1 MRELPLVW
9 AAALLVKGTLLLLVL
24 LLVSAALRRASAGL
38 RHLVWSAGIAA
49 LLLLP
54 FVSLTLPWKLPVPAA
69 QLVLAPLPAP
79 VSPAA
84 VSGAVRRETAP
95 LSPAVPGPAT
105 EAASPVTPR
114 PLVSTGAMLTWLL
127 GLWIAG
133 ALVLLGR
140 LALGAAVV
148 RRIVSRAVPLTSPD
162 WTRPLLEGADRLS
175 LDAVPR
181 LVVSE
186 RLPMPFACG
195 VWRPVVVL
203 PAGAEAW
210 SDRRRRAVL
219 CHELAHIRRLD
230 LPVNALGQ
238 LACALYWFHPLVWL
252 AARKLRMES
261 ERACDDLVL
270 GVGTR
275 ASEYADHL
283 LQIVCG
289 AAGARTPAV
298 ALPMAERR
306 EFEGRMLAI
315 LERDARRDAPGRRQA
330 ITLAAFALALLL
342 PLAALGP
349 ATRPVLGT
357 SSLALDRHTEQG
369 SGPRAQGPVPA
380 KQSVR
385 PSAGQRAQPP
395 QPAMGQSQSQ
405 EPQGKEPRP
414 ARTREKGSWRV
425 AVRQQNTDPKV
436 VAALLSALADSVAPV
451 REDAAYALG
460 ELEAKE
466 AVAGLSGRLAADPDA
481 KVRKMIAWALGQI
494 ESKEA
499 TEALGKTAQAD
510 ASPDVRET
518 AVWALGQIE
527 DPAAVPAL
535 EAVLRDNSE
544 ELRGAAAWAIGSIEP
559 PAAPAGL
566 IAALKDS
573 SPQVRLSAAW
583 ALGQIE
589 DGAAVPALM
598 PLLKDSAP
606 EVRKA
611 GFWALGAIGGE
622 AAQPALI
629 EALKDPDPEVRAAA
643 ARALAGGHQD
653 PWPWPRPRPIIK

>member
-1 MRELPLVW
+1 MRELPLIW
-9 AAALLVKGTLLLLVL
+9 AAGVLVKGTLLLLFL

-69 QLVLAPLPAP
+69 PLVLEPSPAP
-79 VSPAA
+79 VSPPAA
-84 VSGAVRRETAP
+84 GGTGQPVAAPTAP
-95 LSPAVPGPAT
+95 AVVSPAP
-105 EAASPVTPR
+105 EASSPVTRR
-114 PLVSTGAMLTWLL
+114 PGVSIGTILTWLL
-127 GLWIAG
+127 VLWTAG
-133 ALVLLGR
+133 AVVLLAR

-148 RRIVSRAVPLTSPD
+148 RRIVSRAEPLDSPD

-175 LDAVPR
+175 LDALPR
-181 LVVSE
+181 LVLSD

-195 VWRPVVVL
+195 VLRPVIVL
-203 PAGAEAW
+203 PEGARQW

-219 CHELAHIRRLD
+219 CHELAHVRRLD

-238 LACALYWFHPLVWL
+238 LACALYWFHPLVWV
-252 AARKLRMES
+252 AARRLRMES

-289 AAGARTPAV
+289 AARARTPAV

-330 ITLAAFALALLL
+330 VTLAAFALALLL

-349 ATRPVLGT
+349 ATAPAGATLQGVGDEGRD
-357 SSLALDRHTEQG
+357 DRTEQG
-369 SGPRAQGPVPA
+369 PKPAAQA
-380 KQSVR
+380 SFSSTQSR
-385 PSAGQRAQPP
+385 QSSAQPAEGEARQAVEQRP
-395 QPAMGQSQSQ
+395 ETQ
-405 EPQGKEPRP
+405 EPQGKQPKP
-414 ARTREKGSWRV
+414 AKAKTQGGERS
-425 AVRQQNTDPKV
+425 TDPKV
-436 VAALLSALADSVAPV
+436 VAALIAALGDSVASV

-460 ELEAKE
+460 ELESRE
-466 AVAGLSGRLAADPDA
+466 AVSPLSARLARDPDA
-481 KVRKMIAWALGQI
+481 SVRKMIAWALGQI
-494 ESKEA
+494 ETREA
-499 TEALGKTAQAD
+499 TEPLGRAAQAD
-510 ASPDVRET
+510 ASLEVREM

-527 DPAAVPAL
+527 APAAIPAL
-535 EAVLRDNSE
+535 EAVLRDASP
-544 ELRGAAAWAIGSIEP
+544 ELRGQAAWAIGSIEP
-559 PAAPAGL
+559 SAAPQGL
-566 IAALKDS
+566 IVALKDS
-573 SPQVRLSAAW
+573 SADVRLRAAW

-589 DGAAVPALM
+589 DGAAVPGLM
-598 PLLKDSAP
+598 PLLKDSDP

-611 GFWALGAIGGE
+611 AFWAVGAIGGD

-629 EALKDPDPEVRAAA
+629 EALKDPDPDVRAAA
-643 ARALAGGHQD
+643 ARALAGQHQN
-653 PWPWPRPRPIIK
+653 PWPWPSPRPIIR